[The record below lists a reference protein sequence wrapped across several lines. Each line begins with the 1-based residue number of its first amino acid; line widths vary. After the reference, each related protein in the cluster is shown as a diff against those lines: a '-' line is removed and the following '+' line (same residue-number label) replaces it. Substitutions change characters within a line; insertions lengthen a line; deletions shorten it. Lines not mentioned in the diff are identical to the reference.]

1 MASVTQRIKA
11 VSQPRGGYI
20 NPKSLTEIQLTSSIE
35 LYTEENIHASLVGLA
50 VDYLSRFMCGASKKE
65 AFKISFIGA
74 RIIGELENAQMFLDD
89 ISSLDDK
96 SIKNACKLVGYDV
109 IYRAGIFGYRPVD
122 TIKPDKITIANIRE
136 MVNRAI
142 VFFKAYGPVVLDG
155 FTFDGAYT
163 KLINTGDGDF
173 ITKETLWDFKVSVAA
188 PTKDHTL
195 QLLIYYL
202 MGLRSNHKDEFLC
215 IKKLGIFNPRLNRV
229 YLIDIKSILQ
239 DVIEEVSKDAIGY

>member
-11 VSQPRGGYI
+11 VTQPRGGYI
-20 NPKSLTEIQLTSSIE
+20 NPKSLTEIQLTSSVD
-35 LYTEENIHASLVGLA
+35 LYTEENIHASLIGLA
-50 VDYLSRFMCGASKKE
+50 VDYLSRFICGTRKEE

-89 ISSLDDK
+89 ISGLDDK

-109 IYRAGIFGYRPVD
+109 IYRAGIMGYRPVD

-136 MVNRAI
+136 LVNRAI
-142 VFFKAYGPVVLDG
+142 SFFKSNGPVVIDG
-155 FTFDGAYT
+155 FALDGAYT
-163 KLINTGDGDF
+163 KLINIGDGDF
-173 ITKETLWDFKVSVAA
+173 ITKDTLWDFKVSVAT

-202 MGLRSNHKDEFLC
+202 MGLKSNHKDAFLS
-215 IKKLGIFNPRLNRV
+215 INKLGIFNPRLNRV
-229 YLIDIKSILQ
+229 YLIDINSILQ
-239 DVIEEVSKDAIGY
+239 DVIDDVSREVIGY